1 MNEMIIG
8 YEAKRAFHNHSGLG
22 NYSRHLISTLAA
34 YQPEN
39 TYYLYNP
46 AAGSVNYTLPAA
58 AKEIKPGISNKLFAN
73 IWRQRL
79 LSSRAKKDGVALFHG
94 LSAELP
100 YGLAKKGVKS
110 VVTVHDLIFLRY
122 PDLYKPI
129 DRKIY
134 LKKVKH
140 ACDAADVVVAVSCQ
154 TREDIIA
161 FLGIAAQKIVVI
173 YQGCDALYWQ
183 NHKANYVP
191 ILNKFQLPER
201 FALFVGTLEQRKNPD
216 ALAEACTRLK
226 IPLVLVGKSTAWWDK
241 YINSASA
248 ETRSYCQHIR
258 VQNTRDLATIYQLA
272 DLFVYPSV
280 FEGFGIPVLEALA
293 SKCPV
298 ITGNN
303 SALKEVA
310 GPGSM
315 LIDVENQGELE
326 NAIAHFWKNE
336 DARASAAEI
345 GFVFA
350 QQFRDEALAQQW
362 FATYRKVLGHD

>member
-1 MNEMIIG
+1 MSKIVIG

-22 NYSRHLISTLAA
+22 NYSRHLINTLANFRP
-34 YQPEN
+34 QN

-46 AAGSVNYTLPAA
+46 APAKVPYALPEAA
-58 AKEIKPGISNKLFAN
+58 REIRPNLKNKLFAN
-73 IWRQRL
+73 LWRQRL

-100 YGLAKKGVKS
+100 YGLSKKGVKS
-110 VVTVHDLIFLRY
+110 IVSVHDLIFLRY
-122 PDLYKPI
+122 PELYKPI

-140 ACDAADVVVAVSCQ
+140 ACQAADIVVAVSGQ
-154 TREDIIA
+154 TRDDIINY
-161 FLGIAAQKIVVI
+161 LGISAQKIVVI
-173 YQGCDALYWQ
+173 YQGCDPVFWE
-183 NHKANYVP
+183 NHKANYIP

-201 FALFVGTLEQRKNPD
+201 FVLFVGTLEKRKNPV
-216 ALAEACTRLK
+216 ALAEACTALK
-226 IPLVLVGKSTAWWDK
+226 IPLVLVGRSTSWWEK
-241 YINSASA
+241 YINAASA

-258 VQNTRDLATIYQLA
+258 VQSTRDLATLYQLA
-272 DLFVYPSV
+272 DVFVYPSI

-310 GPGSM
+310 GPGSI
-315 LIDVENQGELE
+315 LIDVESEQELQK
-326 NAIAHFWKNE
+326 ALQSFWDN
-336 DARASAAEI
+336 DQLRASAAEK
-345 GFVFA
+345 GHAFA
-350 QQFRDEALAQQW
+350 QQFRDEALARQW
-362 FATYRKVLGHD
+362 FNTYEKALGNG